1 MKILAAMIFLTA
13 CIAAPAATNIFHH
26 WNFLDTNS
34 ILSNAAYHVDGPLVM
49 KVGPNSVLLGDI
61 SGVSHNINIFQTLR
75 WTFNGNPSSGTGKD
89 SARRV
94 DQDGF
99 IVSVVISALSRGSGP
114 TNASLF
120 DINLHTPTNAI
131 TTQQDDTPGVTIYTT
146 QANRPKISGVD
157 GDTEKNAI
165 YQTPMPDITNF
176 TAGAFFTLDV
186 DNVNGDI
193 KDVAIEMEVRYDN
206 SAP

>member
-1 MKILAAMIFLTA
+1 MKRFLVIVLLIGHTGA
-13 CIAAPAATNIFHH
+13 HAATNVFRHSD
-26 WNFLDTNS
+26 FLDTNS
-34 ILSNAAYHVDGPLVM
+34 ITADAEYHVDGPLVM

-75 WTFNGNPSSGTGKD
+75 WTFDGNPSSGTGKD